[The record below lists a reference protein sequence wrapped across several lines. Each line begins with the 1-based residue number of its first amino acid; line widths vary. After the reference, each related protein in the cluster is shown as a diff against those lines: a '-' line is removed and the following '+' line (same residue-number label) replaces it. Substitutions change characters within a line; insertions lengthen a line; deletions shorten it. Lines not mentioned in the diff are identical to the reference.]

1 MFFPKP
7 MKKSNS
13 ILHWEKQQK
22 AKIPKKA
29 HCCIFG
35 TCNNVLA
42 NEFFVVKQQHLQPGR
57 PAEAGL
63 STLPVAGPR
72 HLREDL

>member
-1 MFFPKP
+1 
-7 MKKSNS
+7 MKKNNS

-42 NEFFVVKQQHLQPGR
+42 NEFSCFKVAASAIWQSCNHTVYHLFLQLNSLHQ
-57 PAEAGL
+57 AF
-63 STLPVAGPR
+63 SS
-72 HLREDL
+72 